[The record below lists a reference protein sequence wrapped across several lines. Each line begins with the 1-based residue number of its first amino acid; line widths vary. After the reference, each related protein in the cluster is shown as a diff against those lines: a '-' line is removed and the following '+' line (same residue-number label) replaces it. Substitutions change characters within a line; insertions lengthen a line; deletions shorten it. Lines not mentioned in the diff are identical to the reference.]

1 MLCFHRPGLRSCDAD
16 TRGQP
21 GGGIAQDLSVA
32 EAQSFDPALLPQGER
47 DEEAQLNEFF
57 SGEVPM
63 QFFPECIIGN
73 FRIPDNRAG
82 IGQRDFFP
90 L

>member
-1 MLCFHRPGLRSCDAD
+1 
-16 TRGQP
+16 
-21 GGGIAQDLSVA
+21 VA

-57 SGEVPM
+57 SGKVLM
-63 QFFPECIIGN
+63 QLLPEYVIGN

>member
-1 MLCFHRPGLRSCDAD
+1 MTDSQRL
-16 TRGQP
+16 
-21 GGGIAQDLSVA
+21 
-32 EAQSFDPALLPQGER
+32 DPALLSQGER
-47 DEEAQLNEFF
+47 DEKAQLNQFF
-57 SGEVPM
+57 GRKVPM

>member
-1 MLCFHRPGLRSCDAD
+1 MTDSQRL
-16 TRGQP
+16 
-21 GGGIAQDLSVA
+21 
-32 EAQSFDPALLPQGER
+32 DPALLSQCEP
-47 DEEAQLNEFF
+47 DKEAQLHEFF
-57 SGEVPM
+57 SREVPM
-63 QFFPECIIGN
+63 QFFPQCIIGN

>member
-1 MLCFHRPGLRSCDAD
+1 MTDSQRL
-16 TRGQP
+16 
-21 GGGIAQDLSVA
+21 
-32 EAQSFDPALLPQGER
+32 DPALLPQGKR

-57 SGEVPM
+57 SREVSM
-63 QFFPECIIGN
+63 QFFPQCIIGN

>member
-1 MLCFHRPGLRSCDAD
+1 MTDSQR
-16 TRGQP
+16 
-21 GGGIAQDLSVA
+21 
-32 EAQSFDPALLPQGER
+32 FDPALLSQGER

-57 SGEVPM
+57 SREVPM
-63 QFFPECIIGN
+63 QLLPEYVIGN

>member
-1 MLCFHRPGLRSCDAD
+1 MTDSQRL
-16 TRGQP
+16 
-21 GGGIAQDLSVA
+21 
-32 EAQSFDPALLPQGER
+32 DPALLSQGEP

-57 SGEVPM
+57 SREVPM
-63 QFFPECIIGN
+63 EFFPEYIIGD

-90 L
+90 F

>member
-1 MLCFHRPGLRSCDAD
+1 L
-16 TRGQP
+16 
-21 GGGIAQDLSVA
+21 V
-32 EAQSFDPALLPQGER
+32 
-47 DEEAQLNEFF
+47 FF